1 MERLAVTDQIRQEA
15 ALRRYA
21 LECAVKEAFEADW
34 TMRAEY
40 DLTTEDIIDGGSDP
54 VDVVCQQLS
63 SIIGE
68 CQAEHHKRIATICG
82 SPTEQTTP

>member
-1 MERLAVTDQIRQEA
+1 MERLGVPDQIRQEA

-21 LECAVKEAFEADW
+21 LEWAVKEAFEADW
-34 TMRAEY
+34 TMRTEY

-54 VDVVCQQLS
+54 VDIMCQPLS
-63 SIIGE
+63 SIIKE

-82 SPTEQTTP
+82 WPME